1 MAFGSFGNPAV
12 FMQSSSIGVGLLPLD
27 DVFQIHGVATQ
38 SALAAYPRGP
48 KPGCAVTSPPSI
60 EIADRNLGLAP
71 GSSSSYQQEWAIYPT
86 SESCNDYYCFI
97 NTARKERWGEP
108 AVRLNG
114 T

>member
-48 KPGCAVTSPPSI
+48 NPGCAVTSPPSI